1 MDRTFTLS
9 EAHDFVP
16 ALTAHVERLVL
27 LRADLAD
34 AHAALSTGADAPGGL
49 PEVKALEARL
59 QEAVDWFGAMGIQ
72 LKGIAPV
79 IVDFPSEL
87 DGQRVLLCWL
97 EGESALEW
105 FHPEGTGF
113 IGRRRLPADAGGA
126 GRA

>member
-1 MDRTFTLS
+1 MERTFPLA
-9 EAHDFVP
+9 EAREALP

-34 AHAALSTGADAPGGL
+34 AHAALATGNEPSGGL

-59 QEAVDWFGAMGIQ
+59 QEAVDWFGMMGIQ

-79 IVDFPSEL
+79 IVDFPAEL

-97 EGESALEW
+97 EGETQLDW
-105 FHPEGTGF
+105 FHPDGVGF
-113 IGRRRLPADAGGA
+113 MGRRRLP
-126 GRA
+126 